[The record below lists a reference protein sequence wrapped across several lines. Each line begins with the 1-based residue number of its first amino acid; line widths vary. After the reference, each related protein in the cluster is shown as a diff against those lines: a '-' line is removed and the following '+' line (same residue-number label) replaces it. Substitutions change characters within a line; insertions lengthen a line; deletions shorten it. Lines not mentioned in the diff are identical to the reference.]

1 MCEVRTMVVFAWVL
15 LVFTVLAILW
25 SFEQL
30 RINPAEVGNKVIVY
44 TFSPYVIFLI
54 AFLIMGYGT

>member
-1 MCEVRTMVVFAWVL
+1 MVVFAWVL